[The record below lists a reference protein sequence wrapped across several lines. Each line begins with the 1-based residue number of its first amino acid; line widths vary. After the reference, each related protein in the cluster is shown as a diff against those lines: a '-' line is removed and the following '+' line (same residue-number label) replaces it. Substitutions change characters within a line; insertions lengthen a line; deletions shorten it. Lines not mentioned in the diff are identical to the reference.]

1 MLQNS
6 REAQVGLS
14 FWKAL
19 PTSALTWPGGLEL
32 AHQRVACRQASSL
45 DPIEFVQKTYRLG

>member
-45 DPIEFVQKTYRLG
+45 DPTEFVQKTYRLG